1 MSDCCSP
8 GGGLSGDAV
17 SLASRIVALA
27 DVYDALSQARG
38 YKQAWPPE
46 KVLET
51 IRQGRGSQ
59 FDPDVVD
66 AFFRI
71 LPQIEEVRRR
81 FAEPA

>member
-1 MSDCCSP
+1 MT
-8 GGGLSGDAV
+8 V
-17 SLASRIVALA
+17 A
-27 DVYDALSQARG
+27 DVYDALSQARC
-38 YKQAWPPE
+38 YKQAWPQE

-71 LPQIEEVRRR
+71 FPQIEEIRRR
-81 FAEPA
+81 FAEPI